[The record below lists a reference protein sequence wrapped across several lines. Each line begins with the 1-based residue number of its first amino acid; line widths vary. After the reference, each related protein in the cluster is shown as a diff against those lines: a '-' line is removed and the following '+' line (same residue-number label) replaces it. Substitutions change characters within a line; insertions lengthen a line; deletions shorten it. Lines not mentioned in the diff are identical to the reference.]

1 MNDVHVN
8 PMRPTLWEPGED
20 LLNYINGQMQ
30 PALGG
35 TWLENVN
42 PSTGQVIG
50 RFPDSDASDV
60 AMAVEAAAAAF
71 PAWSGMSVEKRSALL
86 YRLADLIE
94 GHAEELAAAESA
106 DQGKPI
112 SLASRTDIPRA
123 VDNFRFFAAS
133 IRTFSS
139 ESQPVSGGH
148 LNITLRQPIGVV
160 ACISPWNLPL
170 YLLTWKIAPAL
181 AAGNTVVAKPS
192 ELTPL
197 TAYLLGKLCGE
208 AGVPPGVVNLVH
220 GTGLRAGEPL
230 ITDPRTPVISFTGGT
245 VTGARIAGLA
255 APLFKKMS
263 LELGGKNPNIVF
275 ADADLEQAVETAVRA
290 AFTNQGEICLCGSRI
305 LIQQPIYN
313 TFRDLFLAKVKA
325 LTVGDPREQ
334 VNLGALVS
342 EGHLHKVL
350 GYVQL
355 ARDEGGTVLCG
366 GNRLHPDGSCR
377 DGFFM
382 EPTVIEGLDNTCRT
396 NQEEIFGPVV
406 TLQPFEDEGEAL
418 ALANGTP
425 FGLAAQVWTSDLSR
439 AHRVA
444 QQLKFG
450 LVWVNCW
457 MIRDLRTPFGGAKAS
472 GIGREGGVE
481 SLRFFTEPT
490 NVCIKV

>member
-1 MNDVHVN
+1 
-8 PMRPTLWEPGED
+8 
-20 LLNYINGQMQ
+20 
-30 PALGG
+30 
-35 TWLENVN
+35 
-42 PSTGQVIG
+42 
-50 RFPDSDASDV
+50 
-60 AMAVEAAAAAF
+60 
-71 PAWSGMSVEKRSALL
+71 
-86 YRLADLIE
+86 
-94 GHAEELAAAESA
+94 
-106 DQGKPI
+106 
-112 SLASRTDIPRA
+112 
-123 VDNFRFFAAS
+123 
-133 IRTFSS
+133 
-139 ESQPVSGGH
+139 
-148 LNITLRQPIGVV
+148 VV

-275 ADADLEQAVETAVRA
+275 ADADLDQAVETAVRA
-290 AFTNQGEICLCGSRI
+290 GFTNQGEICLCGSRI

-313 TFRDLFLAKVKA
+313 TFREKFLAKVQA

>member
-1 MNDVHVN
+1 
-8 PMRPTLWEPGED
+8 
-20 LLNYINGQMQ
+20 
-30 PALGG
+30 
-35 TWLENVN
+35 
-42 PSTGQVIG
+42 
-50 RFPDSDASDV
+50 
-60 AMAVEAAAAAF
+60 
-71 PAWSGMSVEKRSALL
+71 
-86 YRLADLIE
+86 
-94 GHAEELAAAESA
+94 
-106 DQGKPI
+106 
-112 SLASRTDIPRA
+112 
-123 VDNFRFFAAS
+123 
-133 IRTFSS
+133 
-139 ESQPVSGGH
+139 
-148 LNITLRQPIGVV
+148 
-160 ACISPWNLPL
+160 
-170 YLLTWKIAPAL
+170 
-181 AAGNTVVAKPS
+181 
-192 ELTPL
+192 
-197 TAYLLGKLCGE
+197 
-208 AGVPPGVVNLVH
+208 
-220 GTGLRAGEPL
+220 
-230 ITDPRTPVISFTGGT
+230 
-245 VTGARIAGLA
+245 
-255 APLFKKMS
+255 
-263 LELGGKNPNIVF
+263 
-275 ADADLEQAVETAVRA
+275 
-290 AFTNQGEICLCGSRI
+290 
-305 LIQQPIYN
+305 
-313 TFRDLFLAKVKA
+313 